1 MGNMESPAGRA
12 RDARWGL
19 LLRLL
24 LLLLPLH
31 GELASHQN
39 RTSRD
44 RLMTWCAKLRRECMP
59 VQASGWGGGGA

>member
-1 MGNMESPAGRA
+1 MGNMKSPAGWA

-19 LLRLL
+19 LLRL

-39 RTSRD
+39 RTSRN